1 MKAKSALQSLRQGIV
16 ICDAKGCV
24 VHVNAAYAEFTGIR
38 PEKIRGKRI
47 RDVRVGSLVPKVL
60 RTGEAIEGVYKSDGE
75 RSYFASVYPI
85 YEAGEKKGTVSIVT
99 TLEQSRA
106 RKRPGGGTLKERVRE
121 FERQEIRRTLLLYD
135 DNLEGKKQAAEAW
148 AFRCPRCTARWRANK
163 RAEKANAAGLKE
175 GMLHGQRTEDGI
187 FTLCRGRVRSSNR
200 LIFRFR
206 FALPYG
212 VPMFRLDDRAEI

>member
-24 VHVNAAYAEFTGIR
+24 VYVNAAYAEFTGIR

-47 RDVRVGSLVPKVL
+47 RDVSVGSLVPKVL

-85 YEAGEKKGTVSIVT
+85 HEAGEKKGTVSIVT

-135 DNLEGKKQAAEAW
+135 DNLEGKKQAAEA
-148 AFRCPRCTARWRANK
+148 
-163 RAEKANAAGLKE
+163 L
-175 GMLHGQRTEDGI
+175 GI
-187 FTLCRGRVRSSNR
+187 SLSTLYSKMESK
-200 LIFRFR
+200 
-206 FALPYG
+206 
-212 VPMFRLDDRAEI
+212 

>member
-24 VHVNAAYAEFTGIR
+24 VYVNAAYAEFTGIR
-38 PEKIRGKRI
+38 PEEIRGKRI

-106 RKRPGGGTLKERVRE
+106 RRRPGGGTLKERVRE
-121 FERQEIRRTLLLYD
+121 FERQEIRRMLLLYD
-135 DNLEGKKQAAEAW
+135 DNLEGKKQAAEA
-148 AFRCPRCTARWRANK
+148 
-163 RAEKANAAGLKE
+163 L
-175 GMLHGQRTEDGI
+175 GI
-187 FTLCRGRVRSSNR
+187 SLSTLYSKMESK
-200 LIFRFR
+200 
-206 FALPYG
+206 
-212 VPMFRLDDRAEI
+212 

>member
-24 VHVNAAYAEFTGIR
+24 VYVNAAYAEFTGIR

-106 RKRPGGGTLKERVRE
+106 RRRPGGGTLKERVRE
-121 FERQEIRRTLLLYD
+121 FERQEIRRMLLLYD
-135 DNLEGKKQAAEAW
+135 DNLEGKKQAAEA
-148 AFRCPRCTARWRANK
+148 
-163 RAEKANAAGLKE
+163 L
-175 GMLHGQRTEDGI
+175 GI
-187 FTLCRGRVRSSNR
+187 SLSTLYSKMESK
-200 LIFRFR
+200 
-206 FALPYG
+206 
-212 VPMFRLDDRAEI
+212 

>member
-24 VHVNAAYAEFTGIR
+24 VYVNAAYAGFTGIR
-38 PEKIRGKRI
+38 PEEIRGKRI

-135 DNLEGKKQAAEAW
+135 DNLEGKKQAAEA
-148 AFRCPRCTARWRANK
+148 
-163 RAEKANAAGLKE
+163 L
-175 GMLHGQRTEDGI
+175 GI
-187 FTLCRGRVRSSNR
+187 SLSTLYSKMESK
-200 LIFRFR
+200 
-206 FALPYG
+206 
-212 VPMFRLDDRAEI
+212 

>member
-1 MKAKSALQSLRQGIV
+1 MKAKLALQSLRQGIV

-24 VHVNAAYAEFTGIR
+24 VYVNAAYAEFTGIR
-38 PEKIRGKRI
+38 PEEIRGKRI

-135 DNLEGKKQAAEAW
+135 DNLEGKKQAAEA
-148 AFRCPRCTARWRANK
+148 
-163 RAEKANAAGLKE
+163 L
-175 GMLHGQRTEDGI
+175 GI
-187 FTLCRGRVRSSNR
+187 SLSTLYSKMESK
-200 LIFRFR
+200 
-206 FALPYG
+206 
-212 VPMFRLDDRAEI
+212 

>member
-24 VHVNAAYAEFTGIR
+24 VYVNAAYAEFTGIC

-121 FERQEIRRTLLLYD
+121 FEQQEIRRALLLYD
-135 DNLEGKKQAAEAW
+135 DNLEGKKQAAEA
-148 AFRCPRCTARWRANK
+148 
-163 RAEKANAAGLKE
+163 L
-175 GMLHGQRTEDGI
+175 GI
-187 FTLCRGRVRSSNR
+187 SLSTLYSKMESK
-200 LIFRFR
+200 
-206 FALPYG
+206 
-212 VPMFRLDDRAEI
+212 

>member
-24 VHVNAAYAEFTGIR
+24 VYVNAAYVEFTGIR
-38 PEKIRGKRI
+38 PEEIRGKRI

-106 RKRPGGGTLKERVRE
+106 RKRPRRRDAQGARAR
-121 FERQEIRRTLLLYD
+121 IR
-135 DNLEGKKQAAEAW
+135 
-148 AFRCPRCTARWRANK
+148 
-163 RAEKANAAGLKE
+163 AAGDPADAAALRRQF
-175 GMLHGQRTEDGI
+175 GGQKAGRRSAGHFAVHAVQQDGEQI
-187 FTLCRGRVRSSNR
+187 KGRKKRMQRG
-200 LIFRFR
+200 
-206 FALPYG
+206 
-212 VPMFRLDDRAEI
+212 

>member
-24 VHVNAAYAEFTGIR
+24 VYVNAAYAEFTGIR

-99 TLEQSRA
+99 TLEQSWA
-106 RKRPGGGTLKERVRE
+106 RRRPDGGTLKERVRE

-135 DNLEGKKQAAEAW
+135 DNLEGKKQAAEA
-148 AFRCPRCTARWRANK
+148 
-163 RAEKANAAGLKE
+163 L
-175 GMLHGQRTEDGI
+175 GI
-187 FTLCRGRVRSSNR
+187 SLSTLYSKMESK
-200 LIFRFR
+200 
-206 FALPYG
+206 
-212 VPMFRLDDRAEI
+212 

>member
-24 VHVNAAYAEFTGIR
+24 VYVNAAYAEFTGIR

-47 RDVRVGSLVPKVL
+47 RDVRVGSLVPRVL

-135 DNLEGKKQAAEAW
+135 DNLEGKKQAAEA
-148 AFRCPRCTARWRANK
+148 
-163 RAEKANAAGLKE
+163 L
-175 GMLHGQRTEDGI
+175 GI
-187 FTLCRGRVRSSNR
+187 SLSTLYSKMESK
-200 LIFRFR
+200 
-206 FALPYG
+206 
-212 VPMFRLDDRAEI
+212 

>member
-24 VHVNAAYAEFTGIR
+24 VYVNAAYAEFTGIR
-38 PEKIRGKRI
+38 PEEIRGKRI

-106 RKRPGGGTLKERVRE
+106 RRRPGSGTLKERVRE
-121 FERQEIRRTLLLYD
+121 FERQEIGGRCCSTTTIWRA
-135 DNLEGKKQAAEAW
+135 KSRPQKRW

-163 RAEKANAAGLKE
+163 RAEKSECSGAERRDAS
-175 GMLHGQRTEDGI
+175 RTENERRNFHVMPWTCPIRMTG
-187 FTLCRGRVRSSNR
+187 
-200 LIFRFR
+200 
-206 FALPYG
+206 
-212 VPMFRLDDRAEI
+212 

>member
-16 ICDAKGCV
+16 ICDVKGCV
-24 VHVNAAYAEFTGIR
+24 VYVNAAYAEFTGIR
-38 PEKIRGKRI
+38 PEEIRGKRI

-135 DNLEGKKQAAEAW
+135 DNLEGKKQAAEA
-148 AFRCPRCTARWRANK
+148 
-163 RAEKANAAGLKE
+163 L
-175 GMLHGQRTEDGI
+175 GI
-187 FTLCRGRVRSSNR
+187 SLSTLYSKMESK
-200 LIFRFR
+200 
-206 FALPYG
+206 
-212 VPMFRLDDRAEI
+212 

>member
-24 VHVNAAYAEFTGIR
+24 VYANASYAEFTGIR
-38 PEKIRGKRI
+38 PEEIRGKRI

-106 RKRPGGGTLKERVRE
+106 RKRPGGGMLKERVRE

-135 DNLEGKKQAAEAW
+135 DNLEGKKQAAEA
-148 AFRCPRCTARWRANK
+148 
-163 RAEKANAAGLKE
+163 L
-175 GMLHGQRTEDGI
+175 GI
-187 FTLCRGRVRSSNR
+187 SLSTLYSKMESK
-200 LIFRFR
+200 
-206 FALPYG
+206 
-212 VPMFRLDDRAEI
+212 

>member
-24 VHVNAAYAEFTGIR
+24 VYVNAAYAEFTGIR
-38 PEKIRGKRI
+38 PEEIRGKRI

-135 DNLEGKKQAAEAW
+135 DNLEGK
-148 AFRCPRCTARWRANK
+148 
-163 RAEKANAAGLKE
+163 
-175 GMLHGQRTEDGI
+175 
-187 FTLCRGRVRSSNR
+187 
-200 LIFRFR
+200 
-206 FALPYG
+206 
-212 VPMFRLDDRAEI
+212 

>member
-24 VHVNAAYAEFTGIR
+24 VYVNAAYAEFTGIR

-121 FERQEIRRTLLLYD
+121 FEQQEIRRALLLYD
-135 DNLEGKKQAAEAW
+135 DNLEGKKQAAEA
-148 AFRCPRCTARWRANK
+148 
-163 RAEKANAAGLKE
+163 L
-175 GMLHGQRTEDGI
+175 GI
-187 FTLCRGRVRSSNR
+187 SLSTLYSKMESK
-200 LIFRFR
+200 
-206 FALPYG
+206 
-212 VPMFRLDDRAEI
+212 

>member
-24 VHVNAAYAEFTGIR
+24 VYVNAAYAEFIGIR
-38 PEKIRGKRI
+38 PEEIRGKRI

-121 FERQEIRRTLLLYD
+121 FERQEIRRTLMLYD
-135 DNLEGKKQAAEAW
+135 DNLEGKKQAAEA
-148 AFRCPRCTARWRANK
+148 
-163 RAEKANAAGLKE
+163 L
-175 GMLHGQRTEDGI
+175 GI
-187 FTLCRGRVRSSNR
+187 SLSTLYSKMESK
-200 LIFRFR
+200 
-206 FALPYG
+206 
-212 VPMFRLDDRAEI
+212 

>member
-24 VHVNAAYAEFTGIR
+24 AYVNAAYAEFTGIR

-135 DNLEGKKQAAEAW
+135 DNLEGKKQAAEA
-148 AFRCPRCTARWRANK
+148 
-163 RAEKANAAGLKE
+163 L
-175 GMLHGQRTEDGI
+175 GI
-187 FTLCRGRVRSSNR
+187 SLSTLYSKMESK
-200 LIFRFR
+200 
-206 FALPYG
+206 
-212 VPMFRLDDRAEI
+212 

>member
-16 ICDAKGCV
+16 ICDVKGCV
-24 VHVNAAYAEFTGIR
+24 VYVNAAYAEFTGIR

-135 DNLEGKKQAAEAW
+135 DNLEGKKQAAEA
-148 AFRCPRCTARWRANK
+148 
-163 RAEKANAAGLKE
+163 L
-175 GMLHGQRTEDGI
+175 GI
-187 FTLCRGRVRSSNR
+187 SLSTLYSKMESK
-200 LIFRFR
+200 
-206 FALPYG
+206 
-212 VPMFRLDDRAEI
+212 

>member
-24 VHVNAAYAEFTGIR
+24 VYVNAAYAEFTGIR

-47 RDVRVGSLVPKVL
+47 RDVSVGSLVPKVL

-99 TLEQSRA
+99 ALEQSRA
-106 RKRPGGGTLKERVRE
+106 RRRPGGGTLKERVRE

-135 DNLEGKKQAAEAW
+135 DNLEGKKQAAEA
-148 AFRCPRCTARWRANK
+148 
-163 RAEKANAAGLKE
+163 L
-175 GMLHGQRTEDGI
+175 GI
-187 FTLCRGRVRSSNR
+187 SLSTLYSKMESK
-200 LIFRFR
+200 
-206 FALPYG
+206 
-212 VPMFRLDDRAEI
+212 

>member
-16 ICDAKGCV
+16 ICDAKDCV
-24 VHVNAAYAEFTGIR
+24 VYVNAAYAEFTGIR
-38 PEKIRGKRI
+38 PEEIRGKRI

-135 DNLEGKKQAAEAW
+135 DNLEGKKQAAEA
-148 AFRCPRCTARWRANK
+148 
-163 RAEKANAAGLKE
+163 L
-175 GMLHGQRTEDGI
+175 GI
-187 FTLCRGRVRSSNR
+187 SLSTLYSKMESK
-200 LIFRFR
+200 
-206 FALPYG
+206 
-212 VPMFRLDDRAEI
+212 

>member
-24 VHVNAAYAEFTGIR
+24 VYVNAAYAEFTGIR

-85 YEAGEKKGTVSIVT
+85 YEAGEKEGTVSIVT

-135 DNLEGKKQAAEAW
+135 DNLEGKKQAAEA
-148 AFRCPRCTARWRANK
+148 
-163 RAEKANAAGLKE
+163 L
-175 GMLHGQRTEDGI
+175 GI
-187 FTLCRGRVRSSNR
+187 SLSTLYSKMESK
-200 LIFRFR
+200 
-206 FALPYG
+206 
-212 VPMFRLDDRAEI
+212 

>member
-24 VHVNAAYAEFTGIR
+24 VYVNAAYAEFTGIR

-85 YEAGEKKGTVSIVT
+85 HEAGEKKGTVSIVT

-106 RKRPGGGTLKERVRE
+106 RKRLGGGTLKERVRE

-135 DNLEGKKQAAEAW
+135 DNLEGKKQAAEA
-148 AFRCPRCTARWRANK
+148 
-163 RAEKANAAGLKE
+163 L
-175 GMLHGQRTEDGI
+175 GI
-187 FTLCRGRVRSSNR
+187 SLSTLYSKMESK
-200 LIFRFR
+200 
-206 FALPYG
+206 
-212 VPMFRLDDRAEI
+212 

>member
-24 VHVNAAYAEFTGIR
+24 VYVNAAYAEFTGIR

-85 YEAGEKKGTVSIVT
+85 YEAGEKKGTVSIAM

-121 FERQEIRRTLLLYD
+121 FERQEIRQTLLLYD
-135 DNLEGKKQAAEAW
+135 DNLEGKKQAAEA
-148 AFRCPRCTARWRANK
+148 
-163 RAEKANAAGLKE
+163 L
-175 GMLHGQRTEDGI
+175 GI
-187 FTLCRGRVRSSNR
+187 SLSTLYSKMESK
-200 LIFRFR
+200 
-206 FALPYG
+206 
-212 VPMFRLDDRAEI
+212 

>member
-16 ICDAKGCV
+16 ICDAEGCV
-24 VHVNAAYAEFTGIR
+24 VYVNAAYAEFTGIR

-106 RKRPGGGTLKERVRE
+106 RRRPGGGTLKERVRE

-135 DNLEGKKQAAEAW
+135 DNLEGKKQAAEA
-148 AFRCPRCTARWRANK
+148 
-163 RAEKANAAGLKE
+163 L
-175 GMLHGQRTEDGI
+175 GI
-187 FTLCRGRVRSSNR
+187 SLSTLYSKMESK
-200 LIFRFR
+200 
-206 FALPYG
+206 
-212 VPMFRLDDRAEI
+212 

>member
-24 VHVNAAYAEFTGIR
+24 VYVNAAYAEFTGIR
-38 PEKIRGKRI
+38 PEEIRGKRI
-47 RDVRVGSLVPKVL
+47 RDVRAGALVPKVL

-135 DNLEGKKQAAEAW
+135 DNLEGKKQAAEA
-148 AFRCPRCTARWRANK
+148 
-163 RAEKANAAGLKE
+163 L
-175 GMLHGQRTEDGI
+175 GI
-187 FTLCRGRVRSSNR
+187 SLSTLYSKMESK
-200 LIFRFR
+200 
-206 FALPYG
+206 
-212 VPMFRLDDRAEI
+212 

>member
-24 VHVNAAYAEFTGIR
+24 VYVNAAYAEFTGIC

-135 DNLEGKKQAAEAW
+135 DNLEGKKQAAEA
-148 AFRCPRCTARWRANK
+148 
-163 RAEKANAAGLKE
+163 L
-175 GMLHGQRTEDGI
+175 GI
-187 FTLCRGRVRSSNR
+187 SLSTLYSKMESK
-200 LIFRFR
+200 
-206 FALPYG
+206 
-212 VPMFRLDDRAEI
+212 

>member
-24 VHVNAAYAEFTGIR
+24 VYVNAAYAEFTGIR
-38 PEKIRGKRI
+38 PEEIRGKRI

-106 RKRPGGGTLKERVRE
+106 RRRLGGGTLKERVRE
-121 FERQEIRRTLLLYD
+121 LERQEIRRTLLLYD
-135 DNLEGKKQAAEAW
+135 GNLEGKKQAAEA
-148 AFRCPRCTARWRANK
+148 
-163 RAEKANAAGLKE
+163 L
-175 GMLHGQRTEDGI
+175 GI
-187 FTLCRGRVRSSNR
+187 SLSTLYSKMESK
-200 LIFRFR
+200 
-206 FALPYG
+206 
-212 VPMFRLDDRAEI
+212 

>member
-24 VHVNAAYAEFTGIR
+24 VYVNAAYAEFTGIR
-38 PEKIRGKRI
+38 PEEIRGKRI
-47 RDVRVGSLVPKVL
+47 RDVHVGSLVPKVL

-85 YEAGEKKGTVSIVT
+85 YEVGEKKGTVSIVT

-106 RKRPGGGTLKERVRE
+106 RRRPGGGTLKERVCE

-135 DNLEGKKQAAEAW
+135 DNLEGKKQAAEA
-148 AFRCPRCTARWRANK
+148 
-163 RAEKANAAGLKE
+163 L
-175 GMLHGQRTEDGI
+175 GI
-187 FTLCRGRVRSSNR
+187 SLSTLYSKMESK
-200 LIFRFR
+200 
-206 FALPYG
+206 
-212 VPMFRLDDRAEI
+212 

>member
-24 VHVNAAYAEFTGIR
+24 VYVNAAYAEFTGIR
-38 PEKIRGKRI
+38 PEEIRGKRI

-135 DNLEGKKQAAEAW
+135 DNLEGKKQAAEA
-148 AFRCPRCTARWRANK
+148 
-163 RAEKANAAGLKE
+163 L
-175 GMLHGQRTEDGI
+175 GI
-187 FTLCRGRVRSSNR
+187 SLSTLYSKIESK
-200 LIFRFR
+200 
-206 FALPYG
+206 
-212 VPMFRLDDRAEI
+212 

>member
-24 VHVNAAYAEFTGIR
+24 VYVNAAYAEFTGIR

-60 RTGEAIEGVYKSDGE
+60 RKGEAIEGVYKSDGE

-135 DNLEGKKQAAEAW
+135 DNLEGKKQAAEA
-148 AFRCPRCTARWRANK
+148 
-163 RAEKANAAGLKE
+163 L
-175 GMLHGQRTEDGI
+175 GI
-187 FTLCRGRVRSSNR
+187 SLSTLYSKMESK
-200 LIFRFR
+200 
-206 FALPYG
+206 
-212 VPMFRLDDRAEI
+212 

>member
-24 VHVNAAYAEFTGIR
+24 VYVNAAYAEFTGIR
-38 PEKIRGKRI
+38 PEEIRGKRI
-47 RDVRVGSLVPKVL
+47 RDVHVGSLVPKVL

-135 DNLEGKKQAAEAW
+135 DNLEGKKQAAEA
-148 AFRCPRCTARWRANK
+148 
-163 RAEKANAAGLKE
+163 L
-175 GMLHGQRTEDGI
+175 GI
-187 FTLCRGRVRSSNR
+187 SLSTLYSKMESK
-200 LIFRFR
+200 
-206 FALPYG
+206 
-212 VPMFRLDDRAEI
+212 

>member
-24 VHVNAAYAEFTGIR
+24 VYVNAAYAEFTGIR
-38 PEKIRGKRI
+38 PEKICGKRI

-106 RKRPGGGTLKERVRE
+106 RRRPGGGTLKERVRE

-135 DNLEGKKQAAEAW
+135 DNLEGKKQAAEA
-148 AFRCPRCTARWRANK
+148 
-163 RAEKANAAGLKE
+163 L
-175 GMLHGQRTEDGI
+175 GI
-187 FTLCRGRVRSSNR
+187 SLSTLYSKMESK
-200 LIFRFR
+200 
-206 FALPYG
+206 
-212 VPMFRLDDRAEI
+212 

>member
-24 VHVNAAYAEFTGIR
+24 VYVNAAYAEFTGIR
-38 PEKIRGKRI
+38 PEEIRGKRI

-106 RKRPGGGTLKERVRE
+106 RRRPGGGTLKECVRE

-135 DNLEGKKQAAEAW
+135 DNLEGKKQAAEA
-148 AFRCPRCTARWRANK
+148 
-163 RAEKANAAGLKE
+163 L
-175 GMLHGQRTEDGI
+175 GI
-187 FTLCRGRVRSSNR
+187 SLSTLYSKMESK
-200 LIFRFR
+200 
-206 FALPYG
+206 
-212 VPMFRLDDRAEI
+212 

>member
-24 VHVNAAYAEFTGIR
+24 VYVNAAYAEFTGIR

-85 YEAGEKKGTVSIVT
+85 YEAGEEKGTVSIVT

-106 RKRPGGGTLKERVRE
+106 RRRPGGGTLKERVRE

-135 DNLEGKKQAAEAW
+135 DNLEGKKQAAEALGISLS
-148 AFRCPRCTARWRANK
+148 TLYSKMENK
-163 RAEKANAAGLKE
+163 
-175 GMLHGQRTEDGI
+175 
-187 FTLCRGRVRSSNR
+187 
-200 LIFRFR
+200 
-206 FALPYG
+206 
-212 VPMFRLDDRAEI
+212 

>member
-24 VHVNAAYAEFTGIR
+24 VYVNTAYAEFTGIR

-106 RKRPGGGTLKERVRE
+106 RKRPGGGTLKECVRE

-135 DNLEGKKQAAEAW
+135 DNLEGKKQAAEA
-148 AFRCPRCTARWRANK
+148 
-163 RAEKANAAGLKE
+163 L
-175 GMLHGQRTEDGI
+175 GI
-187 FTLCRGRVRSSNR
+187 SLSTLYSKMESK
-200 LIFRFR
+200 
-206 FALPYG
+206 
-212 VPMFRLDDRAEI
+212 

>member
-24 VHVNAAYAEFTGIR
+24 VYVNAAYAEFTGIR

-60 RTGEAIEGVYKSDGE
+60 RTGKAIEGVYKSDGE

-135 DNLEGKKQAAEAW
+135 DNLEGKKQAAEA
-148 AFRCPRCTARWRANK
+148 
-163 RAEKANAAGLKE
+163 L
-175 GMLHGQRTEDGI
+175 GI
-187 FTLCRGRVRSSNR
+187 SLSTLYSKMESK
-200 LIFRFR
+200 
-206 FALPYG
+206 
-212 VPMFRLDDRAEI
+212 

>member
-24 VHVNAAYAEFTGIR
+24 VYVNAAYAEFTGIR
-38 PEKIRGKRI
+38 PEEIRGKRI

-85 YEAGEKKGTVSIVT
+85 YEAGEEKGTVSIVT

-135 DNLEGKKQAAEAW
+135 DNLEGKKQAAEA
-148 AFRCPRCTARWRANK
+148 
-163 RAEKANAAGLKE
+163 L
-175 GMLHGQRTEDGI
+175 GI
-187 FTLCRGRVRSSNR
+187 SLSTLYSKMESK
-200 LIFRFR
+200 
-206 FALPYG
+206 
-212 VPMFRLDDRAEI
+212 

>member
-24 VHVNAAYAEFTGIR
+24 VYVNAAYAEFTGIR
-38 PEKIRGKRI
+38 PEEIRGKRI

-106 RKRPGGGTLKERVRE
+106 RRHPGGGTLKERVRE

-135 DNLEGKKQAAEAW
+135 DNLEGKKQAAEA
-148 AFRCPRCTARWRANK
+148 
-163 RAEKANAAGLKE
+163 L
-175 GMLHGQRTEDGI
+175 GI
-187 FTLCRGRVRSSNR
+187 SLSTLYSKMESK
-200 LIFRFR
+200 
-206 FALPYG
+206 
-212 VPMFRLDDRAEI
+212 

>member
-24 VHVNAAYAEFTGIR
+24 VYVNTAYAEFTGIR
-38 PEKIRGKRI
+38 PEEIRGKRI

-106 RKRPGGGTLKERVRE
+106 RRRPGGGTLKERVRE

-135 DNLEGKKQAAEAW
+135 DNLEGKKQAAEA
-148 AFRCPRCTARWRANK
+148 
-163 RAEKANAAGLKE
+163 L
-175 GMLHGQRTEDGI
+175 GI
-187 FTLCRGRVRSSNR
+187 SLSTLYSKMESK
-200 LIFRFR
+200 
-206 FALPYG
+206 
-212 VPMFRLDDRAEI
+212 